1 MVKTCCV
8 PNCSEVYGFQ
18 FPKCTKLRKKW
29 QVAIRRSNAKKQLW
43 KPAYHSIVCAKHFKK
58 SDFKEKNSAGFDL
71 IKRKL
76 KKGAVPSIF
85 FFDKTTSEIDPSVD
99 ERSKRFERRAAKQ
112 EVVKSPEKPISDLD
126 FALEVEIDNTVQ
138 SDVEDKL
145 EVDECVETII
155 THNVGVQVSVPAFG
169 NLRLNQFEND
179 LKAIKYYTSFKDIN
193 HFRFFF
199 DCLGPAA
206 FKLNFHCLS
215 LDREDELFLCLM
227 KLRQNKGLFKLF

>member
-1 MVKTCCV
+1 MDFNFQSAL
-8 PNCSEVYGFQ
+8 NCGKSGKSQ
-18 FPKCTKLRKKW
+18 FGKVMP
-29 QVAIRRSNAKKQLW
+29 KKQLW

-76 KKGAVPSIF
+76 KKDAVPSIF

-169 NLRLNQFEND
+169 AVSYACAVAVSE
-179 LKAIKYYTSFKDIN
+179 A
-193 HFRFFF
+193 
-199 DCLGPAA
+199 G
-206 FKLNFHCLS
+206 
-215 LDREDELFLCLM
+215 
-227 KLRQNKGLFKLF
+227 